1 MSVAPSI
8 TNQPRSKRKLPGLAA
23 WLLALPLA
31 IGLAFQS
38 ERYWVSR
45 SGPRGPQTPFAGTIC
60 LDEIVGTQALPDT
73 SGIGISVVCPET
85 LNMPEHIRFYSNLKA
100 RVTPFFANHAEYDV
114 MLVTYRRAK
123 ESGFPLPSW
132 QQAEEILL
140 DEFKPNPASGDYDF
154 RQIAIPIAADGSHP
168 RRMSMFVANVAFYW
182 IVLLVAAYIVRRLTH
197 RRWRS
202 AAAGFPIELVTEDQ
216 V

>member
-1 MSVAPSI
+1 MNHHESQIEPTRISSI
-8 TNQPRSKRKLPGLAA
+8 PVLLIMFSGLII
-23 WLLALPLA
+23 A

-60 LDEIVGTQALPDT
+60 LDEVVGTQALPDT

-182 IVLLVAAYIVRRLTH
+182 LSLLIAAYFVRRLFH
-197 RRWRS
+197 RRRRS
-202 AAAGFPIELVTEDQ
+202 AAAGFPIELVEEEDA
-216 V
+216 